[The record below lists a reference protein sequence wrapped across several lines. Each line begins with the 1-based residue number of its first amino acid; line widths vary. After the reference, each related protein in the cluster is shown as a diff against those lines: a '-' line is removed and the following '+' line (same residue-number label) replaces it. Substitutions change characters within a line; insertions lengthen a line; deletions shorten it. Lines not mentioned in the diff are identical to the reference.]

1 MKKIITGILIAAAVL
16 VSCDK
21 ESELEIYD
29 GEAIG
34 IAQSSFQTSVAATG
48 TTLTIP
54 ITATSQSDAAR
65 SFNAEVISADN
76 EAEFTLG
83 SVNIPANSFDGTLD
97 VVFDF
102 AAITGDDGE
111 LKNVQIGLPAGQG
124 VDVFGT
130 VASIDYFREVVC
142 NDLELE
148 IVTDFWASET
158 GFSITDDT
166 TGAVVFSFGAGTYSN
181 GEQTITIPIT
191 LPDGCYT
198 ATITDAYADGLVS
211 GGVTGSYALTCSIID
226 HFSGPGNFG
235 ASATGSFC
243 VNQ

>member
-1 MKKIITGILIAAAVL
+1 MKKIITGILMATMVL

-29 GEAIG
+29 GDAIG
-34 IAQSSFQTSVAATG
+34 IAQSTFQTSVASTG

-54 ITATSQSDAAR
+54 ITSTSQSSSAR
-65 SFNAEVISADN
+65 TFSAEVISADN

-83 SVNIPANSFDGTLD
+83 SVNIPANSYDGTLD

-102 AAITGDDGE
+102 AAITGADGE
-111 LKNVQIGLPAGQG
+111 LKTATIGLPAGQG

-130 VASIDYFREVVC
+130 VANIEYFREVVC

-158 GFSITDDT
+158 GFSIVDNA
-166 TGAVVFSFGAGTYSN
+166 TGAVVYSFGAGTYSN
-181 GEQTITIPIT
+181 GEQTITDSIT

-198 ATITDAYADGLVS
+198 ATITDAYGDGLVS
-211 GGVTGSYALTCSIID
+211 NGVTGSYALTCSIIT
-226 HFSGPGNFG
+226 HFAGDGAFG
-235 ASATGSFC
+235 SSASTSFC